1 MTYVR
6 RQVQGNNVYLYSVRS
21 YRDPETKKV
30 RQEVTYLGKE
40 VDVNGNRS
48 VRPPV
53 DRKSVR
59 RVLDSGPY
67 VMYRAAEDHGFIRQ
81 YESMLDGLTGIKHA
95 AKKIIILAA
104 ECILGPGHSAYVH
117 TGIHELSDK
126 EMRDIVDLVGRK
138 DPDTIGMLEKCMA
151 PLIVEEFG
159 SSGIVYDLSAI
170 RYYGT
175 ENDLARYGHYYHS
188 NGENREINFVLAVTG
203 KGGIPVHHRPL
214 AGSIPSVSTIRGF
227 TGDLKDFGIM
237 SILIVID
244 RGFYSSD
251 NMKDLRNYS
260 VIGALPS
267 TVGIYHELIMESGEL
282 ENSRNYF
289 QYHEETVFLKEK
301 RIHGIRYIVFFS
313 PRLRTRKLESFYHRL
328 SEKEM
333 ILNDLMAKKFD
344 SPDDMVRSVEA
355 ELKGFRN
362 LIEITYDRKSTRFSY
377 VLKHNAIQR
386 RTNRFGYTILIT
398 NTMIAAP
405 DVLHIYRDKDRVEKA
420 FAHLKPHLEPFFSR
434 SEAGTRA
441 RLFLAILGYTMV
453 AIIASV
459 CGITYNQAL
468 ETLAGIREV
477 VYSTGSHSHVE
488 YTKDQKELLEKLKL
502 DL

>member
-1 MTYVR
+1 MTYIR
-6 RQVQGNNVYLYSVRS
+6 KQVQGSNVYLYSVRS

-40 VDVNGNRS
+40 VDANGERS

-67 VMYRAAEDHGFIRQ
+67 VMYRVAEDHGFVRQ
-81 YESMLDGLTGIKHA
+81 YEETLYGLTAIKHA
-95 AKKIIILAA
+95 ARKIIILAA
-104 ECILGPGHSAYVH
+104 ESLLGPGHSAYVH
-117 TGIHELSDK
+117 TGIHELSGK
-126 EMRDIVDLVGRK
+126 EIRDIVDLVGRK
-138 DPDTIGMLEKCMA
+138 DPDTIGMLERSMA
-151 PLIVEEFG
+151 PLIIEEFG
-159 SSGIVYDLSAI
+159 SSGLVYDLSAV

-175 ENDLARYGHYYHS
+175 ENDLARYGHYYHM
-188 NGENREINFVLAVTG
+188 NGENREINFVLAVTR
-203 KGGIPVHHRPL
+203 KGGVPVHHRPL
-214 AGSIPSVSTIRGF
+214 AGSIPSAITIRGF
-227 TGDLKDFGIM
+227 TDDLKDFGIL

-251 NMKDLRNYS
+251 NMKDLKNYS

-267 TVGIYHELIMESGEL
+267 TVGIHDDLIMESRDI

-289 QYHEETVFLKEK
+289 QYRDETVFLSEK
-301 RIHGIRYIVFFS
+301 RIQGIRYIVFFS
-313 PRLRTRKLESFYHRL
+313 LRLRTRKLESFYHRL
-328 SEKEM
+328 SEKEG
-333 ILNDLMAKKFD
+333 ILNDLMGRKFD
-344 SPDDMVRSVEA
+344 SPNDMIRSVEA

-362 LIEITYDRKSTRFSY
+362 LIEIAYDRESARFSY
-377 VLKHNAIQR
+377 VLKHKAIQR

-405 DVLHIYRDKDRVEKA
+405 DVLKIYRDKDRVEKA

-488 YTKDQKELLEKLKL
+488 YTKDQRELLESLKL
-502 DL
+502 EL